1 MEPSPQ
7 RLPIMDLATAHAVN
21 LCPVFGA
28 ALICRLRGTIDLEA
42 EREIFVRYFSEVEP
56 DLETQHTFIIEWG
69 HRPSIPDQWLEEF
82 TSQFNEK
89 EVTERAA
96 VALMALLVSALMK
109 HKVLYILPEGVA
121 GDWQTISE
129 TGIIYPIEVSGIA
142 VDEDGHE
149 LSSRLSGKKK
159 QFMKYKPKRGYVS
172 VTAFAYRTPP
182 RVESVLRYFGREK
195 S

>member
-1 MEPSPQ
+1 MEPSPK

-21 LCPVFGA
+21 LCQVFGA
-28 ALICRLRGTIDLEA
+28 ALICRLQAITKSEA
-42 EREIFVRYFSEVEP
+42 EREIFVRYYSEAEP
-56 DLETQHTFIIEWG
+56 DHETMQTFVIDWNS
-69 HRPSIPDQWLEEF
+69 RPGIPDQWLEEF
-82 TSQFNEK
+82 SSQFNEK

-96 VALMALLVSALMK
+96 VAVMALLVSVLMK
-109 HKVLYILPEGVA
+109 YRVLYILPEGVA

-149 LSSRLSGKKK
+149 LSSRLSGKKR
-159 QFMKYKPKRGYVS
+159 QFLRYMPERGYVS

-182 RVESVLRYFGREK
+182 RVESVLRYFGRDK